1 MIERFQIVSGRK
13 GKGGQAKTLL
23 WSDKR
28 VFGTGLNKNTIVIIL
43 LAILLGRASI
53 LDGLAPFGIAFYAA
67 MISREKGHGYLTF
80 FIMAGVLSAQHAAE
94 WLKYGSIL
102 ILSWVVFTYF
112 REKKPLSILGT
123 ASIAGLLMFSTGV
136 VHIFLSGF
144 YAYDL
149 FMTSFESVVVFVFVY
164 ILSYALPIVV
174 QRTKRKKLSNEELIC
189 IAISTAIAITG
200 LADVAIAGYALKNML
215 GILLTLIF
223 SYLGGASIGASVGIT
238 IGIITSMSTI
248 GTPTVIG
255 IYGFSGLLAGIFKDL
270 GKFGSAVGIILG
282 NTILTFYINGSTEV
296 ILQFEEILA
305 AILLFLIMPKGMMQY
320 IEKFANGGVG
330 AMEWDK
336 SYSERIRQINYE
348 RLREYAN
355 AFSELAST
363 YDQVSVKERMIDQQ
377 ELASIVDQVVNKV
390 CSQCGMCRSCWKNG
404 FYDTYNGIVDVIS
417 QLEATGTIPQD
428 KIPQS
433 LKKRCIRIEPLLQA
447 IRDIFELY
455 KIHYK
460 WERKLFDSRQLL
472 AEQFRGVS
480 EIFYELISEITE
492 DLTFRTEIEDAIYVA
507 FDKAGMA
514 VEKVTVMER
523 SSGKFEID
531 IERRACYDRKQ
542 CDDKVAPMVSRVIGR
557 EVIRQNHRCTSLQD
571 SNNCLFKLVEAE
583 KYKIAT
589 GVARISKDNRYIC
602 GDNYSFSQLKDGM
615 YMVAL
620 SDGMGSGEKAA
631 KESLTTITLLEQ
643 LLEAGFNRELA
654 IRTINSILVSKSS
667 EEIFS
672 TIDLSI
678 VDLYSGKLEFIK
690 IGAAPSFIKRANG
703 EVEIIK
709 STSLPV
715 GILNNVDIESFGKRL
730 NNGDLIVILS
740 DGVLDADKNMDEKE
754 NWILAALRSFDSKNP
769 QFIADEL
776 LNLAISKYGNRI
788 EDDMTVLVSK
798 IWESK

>member
-13 GKGGQAKTLL
+13 SKDAQTKTLL

-28 VFGTGLNKNTIVIIL
+28 IFGTGLNKNTIVIIL
-43 LAILLGRASI
+43 LAVLLGRASI
-53 LDGLAPFGIAFYAA
+53 LDGLAPFGIAFYAT
-67 MISREKGHGYLTF
+67 MISREKGHGYLSL
-80 FIMAGVLSAQHAAE
+80 FIMAGVLSADHGGE
-94 WLKYGSIL
+94 WIKYGSVL
-102 ILSWVVFTYF
+102 MLSWTTFSYF
-112 REKKPLSILGT
+112 RVNKPLSIIGT
-123 ASIAGLLMFSTGV
+123 ASIASLILTFVGLIYILFSGV
-136 VHIFLSGF
+136 

-149 FMTSFESVVVFVFVY
+149 FMIGFESVVVFVFVY

-174 QRTKRKKLSNEELIC
+174 QRTNRKKLSNEELIC
-189 IAISTAIAITG
+189 IAISTAVAITG
-200 LADVAIAGYALKNML
+200 LSNVAVAGYALKNIL
-215 GILLTLIF
+215 GILLTLVF
-223 SYLGGASIGASVGIT
+223 AYLGGASIGASVGIT

-282 NTILTFYINGSTEV
+282 NVILTFYINGSTEV

-305 AILLFLIMPKGMMQY
+305 AILFFLMMPKGMMRY
-320 IEKFANGGVG
+320 IEKFVNSGAG

-336 SYSERIRQINYE
+336 SYSERVRQVNYE

-355 AFSELAST
+355 AFSELACT

-417 QLEATGTIPQD
+417 HLEATGTITPE
-428 KIPQS
+428 KAPQS
-433 LKKRCIRIEPLLQA
+433 LKKRCIRIELLLQA

-455 KIHYK
+455 KIQYK
-460 WERKLFDSRQLL
+460 WERKLFESRQLL

-480 EIFYELISEITE
+480 EIFHELISEINE
-492 DLTFRTEIEDAIYVA
+492 NLIFRTEIEDAIYVA
-507 FDKAGMA
+507 FDKAEIA
-514 VEKVTVMER
+514 IEKVTVMER
-523 SSGKFEID
+523 SSEKFEIE

-542 CDDKVAPMVSRVIGR
+542 CDDKIAPLVSKIIGR
-557 EVIRQNHRCTSLQD
+557 EVVRQNHRCASLQN

-583 KYKIAT
+583 KYKVAT
-589 GVARISKDNRYIC
+589 GVARVSKDNLYIC
-602 GDNYSFSQLKDGM
+602 GDNYSFSQLKEGM
-615 YMVAL
+615 YMIAL

-672 TIDLSI
+672 TIDLSMI
-678 VDLYSGKLEFIK
+678 DLYSGKLEFIK
-690 IGAAPSFIKRANG
+690 IGAAPSFIKRTNG

-730 NNGDLIVILS
+730 NNGDIVVMMS
-740 DGVLDADKNMDEKE
+740 DGVLDADKNMHEKE
-754 NWILAALRSFDSKNP
+754 NWIIEALRAFDSKNP

-788 EDDMTVLVSK
+788 EDDMTVLISK
-798 IWESK
+798 VWESK

>member
-1 MIERFQIVSGRK
+1 MIERFQIVTGKKSK
-13 GKGGQAKTLL
+13 GLQGKTLL
-23 WSDKR
+23 WNDR
-28 VFGTGLNKNTIVIIL
+28 RLFGTGLNKNTIVIIL
-43 LAILLGRASI
+43 LALLLGRASI

-67 MISREKGHGYLTF
+67 MLSREKGYGYLSLL
-80 FIMAGVLSAQHAAE
+80 IMVGLLSAQHAGE
-94 WLKYGSIL
+94 WVKYGSVMVLCWI
-102 ILSWVVFTYF
+102 IFNYC
-112 REKKPLSILGT
+112 REKKPLSTLGT
-123 ASIAGLLMFSTGV
+123 ASIASLIMFV
-136 VHIFLSGF
+136 VGAIYIFFSGF

-149 FMTSFESVVVFVFVY
+149 FMISFESTVVFVFVY
-164 ILSYALPIVV
+164 ILSYALPILV
-174 QRTKRKKLSNEELIC
+174 QRTNRKKLSNEELIC
-189 IAISTAIAITG
+189 IAISAAIAITG
-200 LADVAIAGYALKNML
+200 LSNIGIWNYQLKNIL
-215 GILLTLIF
+215 GILLTLVF
-223 SYLGGASIGASVGIT
+223 AYLGGASVGASVGIT

-248 GTPTVIG
+248 GTPAVIG

-282 NTILTFYINGSTEV
+282 NAILTFYINGSTEV

-305 AILLFLIMPKGMMQY
+305 AILLFFVMPKGVMQY
-320 IEKFANGGVG
+320 IEKFTNGGVG
-330 AMEWDK
+330 AAAWDR
-336 SYSERIRQINYE
+336 SYSERMQQVNYE
-348 RLREYAN
+348 RLQEYAN

-404 FYDTYNGIVDVIS
+404 FYDTYNGIVDLIA
-417 QLEATGTIPQD
+417 QLEASGTLVADRLPQC
-428 KIPQS
+428 
-433 LKKRCIRIEPLLQA
+433 LKRRCIRIETLLQA
-447 IRDIFELY
+447 VRDIFERY

-460 WERKLFDSRQLL
+460 WERKLFENRQLL

-480 EIFYELISEITE
+480 QIFNELITKISEDI
-492 DLTFRTEIEDAIYVA
+492 TFRTEIEDAVYIA
-507 FDKAGMA
+507 FDKAGLDIDR
-514 VEKVTVMER
+514 VTVMER
-523 SSGKFEID
+523 SGGKFEID

-542 CDDKVAPMVSRVIGR
+542 CDDKIAPLVSSVIGR
-557 EVIRQNHRCTSLQD
+557 EVIRQNQRCTSLKD
-571 SNNCLFKLVEAE
+571 SNRCLFKLVEAE
-583 KYKIAT
+583 KYKVAT
-589 GVARISKDNRYIC
+589 GVSRISKDHRSIC
-602 GDNYSFSQLKDGM
+602 GDNYSFTHLKDGM

-672 TIDLSI
+672 TIDLSMI
-678 VDLYSGKLEFIK
+678 DLYSGKLEFIK
-690 IGAAPSFIKRANG
+690 IGAAPSFIKRTNG
-703 EVEIIK
+703 EIEIIK

-730 NNGDLIVILS
+730 NNGDLIVMLS
-740 DGVLDADKNMDEKE
+740 DGVLDADKHMDEKE
-754 NWILAALRSFDSKNP
+754 NWILATLGSLDSRNP
-769 QFIADEL
+769 QFIADAL
-776 LNLAISKYGNRI
+776 LDLAISKYGNRV